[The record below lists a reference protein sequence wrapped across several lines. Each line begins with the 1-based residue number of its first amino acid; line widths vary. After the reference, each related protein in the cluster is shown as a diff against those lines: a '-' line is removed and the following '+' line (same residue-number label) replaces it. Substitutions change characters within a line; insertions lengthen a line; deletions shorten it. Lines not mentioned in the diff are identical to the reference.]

1 MSGDEASE
9 AAINDLTRLLPSLLM
24 SLDALSHFARHFDPM
39 RFDESLAAIGAPEEE
54 LRAAFQALRPWPAHL
69 ADLRGRIE
77 GATGATLEGFDLLL
91 AAPDEPEGLRAVM
104 RALKRIPRALDPLYP
119 LARGLPP
126 VSRFFLDEASRGD
139 AGIEAR
145 LAAPSRG
152 SGTGVSH
159 VGEKP
164 GARGGFSIY
173 VPEYYDPAQSW
184 PLVFALHGG
193 GGDGFSFLWSW
204 LPTARAHGAILVA
217 PTAVGRTWALMGED
231 EDTPNLLRIL
241 DFVRGRLNVDA
252 SRLVLTGMSDG
263 GTFCYVSGLEA
274 ASPFTHLAPVSASFH
289 PMLAGMADESRIAG
303 LPIMIA
309 HGARDW
315 MFHVNMARQARD
327 SLDRAGAKVAYREM
341 PDLAHAFP
349 REICADIL
357 DWANETNR
365 MGGET

>member
-1 MSGDEASE
+1 MGEAQSD
-9 AAINDLTRLLPSLLM
+9 AAIDDLTRLLPALLL
-24 SLDALSHFARHFDPM
+24 SLDGLSHFARHFDPM
-39 RFDESLAAIGAPEEE
+39 RLEESVAAIGAPDDE
-54 LRAAFQALRPWPAHL
+54 LRAAFEGLRQWPEHL
-69 ADLRGRIE
+69 GGLRGRME
-77 GATGATLEGFDLLL
+77 ASCAATLEGYGLLRS
-91 AAPDEPEGLRAVM
+91 AADEIEPLRAIM
-104 RALKRIPRALDPLYP
+104 RALKRIPRALDPLYG
-119 LARGLPP
+119 LAQGLPP

-139 AGIEAR
+139 ADIEAR
-145 LAAPSRG
+145 LAAPPRG

-159 VGEKP
+159 VGDKP

-173 VPEYYDPAQSW
+173 VPEYYDPARSW

-274 ASPFTHLAPVSASFH
+274 SSPFTHLAPVSASFH

-309 HGARDW
+309 HGVRDW
-315 MFHVNMARQARD
+315 MFHVNMAREARGA
-327 SLDRAGAKVAYREM
+327 LARAGANVAYREIA
-341 PDLAHAFP
+341 DLAHAFL

-357 DWANETNR
+357 AWANETKR
-365 MGGET
+365 SGGET